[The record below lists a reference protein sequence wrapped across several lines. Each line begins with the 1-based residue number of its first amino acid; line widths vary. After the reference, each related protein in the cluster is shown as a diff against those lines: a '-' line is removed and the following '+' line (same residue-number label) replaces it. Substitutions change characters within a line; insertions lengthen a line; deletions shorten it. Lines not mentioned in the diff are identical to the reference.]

1 MGKPIAD
8 NRQPCVELP
17 RSTKGPGVDAAGAA
31 TLLAV
36 ACLHDKVTQGSRR
49 RAQLNPLSNW
59 VHEAKSVCDIMPEIR
74 LETMPENRHKPVTEI
89 QRGVSLLYQKPL
101 KKIYTNPPQNHARNS
116 GLYRVGKSTPNR
128 DGKPTIRSP
137 NYTNT

>member
-89 QRGVSLLYQKPL
+89 QRGVSSLYQTSQENLHESAAKPCPKL
-101 KKIYTNPPQNHARNS
+101 GSVSRRKIDTES
-116 GLYRVGKSTPNR
+116 GRETDDP
-128 DGKPTIRSP
+128 
-137 NYTNT
+137 